1 MIEAMSATRERQP
14 QTFDVKGMTCAAC
27 ARRVE
32 RTLAAHPG
40 VSNAAVNFAVGRATV
55 ESEPAVDADDLIRAV
70 EGAGYGLVPH
80 EVATSHG
87 EHGEHD
93 HGIAIGQEDDL
104 TRIAFRRFVL
114 AASLTVP
121 LLVLAM
127 GGFMEAPWSYA
138 QLALATVVEFWA
150 GRQFLVSAWKQ
161 ARHRATNMDTLI
173 AVGTLAAY
181 GYSVYSL
188 VAGGHLY
195 FETAAVIV
203 TFILLG
209 KYLEHRSKSRA
220 SRALTALL
228 ELGAK
233 SARVL
238 RDGIEVEVPVDSV
251 EVGDLIR
258 VRPGEK
264 IPVDAL
270 VREGRS
276 AVEESALTGESVPVD
291 KEPGAEVYGGT
302 INASGALLVEA
313 RRVGA
318 DTTLMQIVRLVEEAQ
333 GRKAPIERLAD
344 RVSSI
349 FVPIVILI
357 AVSTMGVWLL
367 LGNAFEA
374 SLLAAVAV
382 LIIACPCA
390 LGLAT
395 PAALMVGTGR
405 GASLGIVIKGGDVLE
420 RVGNIDSI
428 VLDKTGTLTRG
439 DMELVG
445 IAVAAGELSADEA
458 LRLAASVEELSE
470 HPIARAIA
478 KAAAERGLTTLE
490 TSSFHSDAGAGAS
503 AVVDDRRIV
512 VGRRSHVSG
521 EVPAD
526 LEGSASAL
534 EDDGSTLVW
543 MSVDGSVAAAF
554 AVADT
559 VKPTARRAIAR
570 LHELG
575 LETVLMTGDRAT
587 AAQAIATQ
595 VGVQRVLSEVLP
607 QDKAAEVA
615 RLQEGGRKV
624 AMVGDGINDAPALA
638 QADLGIAIGTG
649 TDVAIEAADVTLV
662 GGDPLLAPAAI
673 ELARRTLRTIKQNLG
688 WAFAYNVL
696 MIPLAAVGLLEPMF
710 AAAAMAMSSV
720 SVVLNALRL
729 KRFRTAQ

>member
-1 MIEAMSATRERQP
+1 MTTTHEKHP

-32 RTLAAHPG
+32 RTLASQPG
-40 VSNAAVNFAVGRATV
+40 VTNAAVNFAVGRATV
-55 ESEPAVDADDLIRAV
+55 EADPTVEADDLVKAV

-80 EVATSHG
+80 EMATSHG
-87 EHGEHD
+87 GQGEHD
-93 HGIAIGQEDDL
+93 HSIAIGEEDEL

-114 AASLTVP
+114 AAMLTVP

-127 GGFMEAPWSYA
+127 GGLMEPPWSLV
-138 QLALATVVEFWA
+138 QLGLATVVEFWA
-150 GRQFLVSAWKQ
+150 GRQFLISAWKQ

-188 VAGGHLY
+188 LGEGDLY
-195 FETAAVIV
+195 FETAAVII
-203 TFILLG
+203 TFLLLG

-238 RDGIEVEVPVDSV
+238 RDGMEVEVPVESV
-251 EVGDLIR
+251 EVGDLMR

-276 AVEESALTGESVPVD
+276 AVDESVLTGESVPVD

-302 INASGALLVEA
+302 INTSGSLVVEA

-333 GRKAPIERLAD
+333 GRKAPIEKLAD

-349 FVPIVILI
+349 FVPVVILI
-357 AVSTMGVWLL
+357 ALGTMGAWML
-367 LGNAFEA
+367 LGNAFEE

-405 GASLGIVIKGGDVLE
+405 GATLGIVIKGGDVLE

-439 DMELVG
+439 DMKLVG
-445 IAVAAGELSADEA
+445 VATAAGGLSEDEA

-478 KAAAERGLTTLE
+478 TGATERGLSLLE
-490 TSSFHSDAGAGAS
+490 ATSFHAEAGAGAR
-503 AVVDDRRIV
+503 AVAGGREV
-512 VGRRSHVSG
+512 VIGRRSLVTG
-521 EVPAD
+521 DVPTE
-526 LEGSASAL
+526 LESAAAEL
-534 EDDGSTLVW
+534 ERDGSTLVW
-543 MSVDGSVAAAF
+543 MSVDGTVTAAL

-559 VKPTARRAIAR
+559 VKPTARRAVER

-587 AAQAIATQ
+587 AADAIGAQ
-595 VGVQRVLSEVLP
+595 VGVRRVVSEVMP

-615 RLQEGGRKV
+615 RLQAEGSKV

-673 ELARRTLRTIKQNLG
+673 ELARRTLRTIKQNLA

-710 AAAAMAMSSV
+710 AAAAMALSSV

>member
-1 MIEAMSATRERQP
+1 MPRTQEPHP

-32 RTLAAHPG
+32 RTLASQPG
-40 VSNAAVNFAVGRATV
+40 VTNAAVNFAVGRATV
-55 ESEPAVDADDLIRAV
+55 ETEPSVEADDLIKAV

-80 EVATSHG
+80 ESATS
-87 EHGEHD
+87 HGEHD

-104 TRIAFRRFVL
+104 TRTALRRAVL
-114 AASLTVP
+114 AGALTLP
-121 LLVLAM
+121 LLILAM
-127 GGFMEAPWSYA
+127 SGLMEAPWSYV

-150 GRQFLVSAWKQ
+150 GRQFLISAWKQ

-181 GYSVYSL
+181 SYSVYSL
-188 VAGGHLY
+188 VGEGDLY
-195 FETAAVIV
+195 FETAGVII
-203 TFILLG
+203 TFLLLG

-228 ELGAK
+228 EVGAK
-233 SARVL
+233 SARVI
-238 RDGIEVEVPVDSV
+238 RDGIEVEVPVEGV
-251 EVGDLIR
+251 EVGDLMR

-264 IPVDAL
+264 VPVDAL

-276 AVEESALTGESVPVD
+276 AVDESALTGESVPVD
-291 KEPGAEVYGGT
+291 KEPGDEVYGGT
-302 INASGALLVEA
+302 INTSGSLVLEA

-333 GRKAPIERLAD
+333 GRKAPIEKLAD

-357 AVSTMGVWLL
+357 ALGTVGVWLL
-367 LGNAFEA
+367 LGNSFEE

-439 DMELVG
+439 DMKLVG
-445 IAVAAGELSADEA
+445 VAVAQGGLTEDESV
-458 LRLAASVEELSE
+458 RLAASVEELSE

-478 KAAAERGLTTLE
+478 EGARERDLGLLE
-490 TSSFHSDAGAGAS
+490 ASSFHSDAGAGAT
-503 AVVDDRRIV
+503 AVVTDRKIV
-512 VGRRSHVSG
+512 VGRRSHVGG
-521 EVPAD
+521 EVPKD
-526 LEGSASAL
+526 LESSAEEL
-534 EDDGSTLVW
+534 ERDGSTLVW
-543 MSVDGSVAAAF
+543 MSVDGSVSAAF

-559 VKPTARRAIAR
+559 IKPTARRAVQR

-587 AAQAIATQ
+587 AAEAIARE
-595 VGVQRVLSEVLP
+595 VGVRRVLSEVLP
-607 QDKAAEVA
+607 QDKAAEVG
-615 RLQEGGRKV
+615 RLQAEGRKV

-673 ELARRTLRTIKQNLG
+673 ELARRTLKNIKQNLG
-688 WAFAYNVL
+688 WAFLYNVL

-710 AAAAMAMSSV
+710 AAAAMALSSV
-720 SVVLNALRL
+720 SVVMNALRL